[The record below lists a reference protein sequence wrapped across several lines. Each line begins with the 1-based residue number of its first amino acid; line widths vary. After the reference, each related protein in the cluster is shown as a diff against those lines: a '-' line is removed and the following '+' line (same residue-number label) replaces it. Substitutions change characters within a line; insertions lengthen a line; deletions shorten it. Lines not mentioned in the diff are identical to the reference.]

1 MVSFSSLSFSL
12 FLIKC
17 LLSRY
22 EFSLCKKACRGIC
35 VQIEKV
41 DRKSLAHSYSR
52 RSSTLTS
59 ESNTSSSFAS
69 RPSVLRIEMEDI
81 LCLAPTADLSLP
93 PGGGFCID
101 TDAGPQYLV
110 CFFLS
115 SSLPSRSYPITL
127 ICDDARLGHLKRQY
141 VLEISLHVMYDKGF
155 ALCCVLYIVAMFLT
169 Y

>member
-1 MVSFSSLSFSL
+1 VLL
-12 FLIKC
+12 FLHFVRVFLCPPLSSYC
-17 LLSRY
+17 LGMN
-22 EFSLCKKACRGIC
+22 FSLCNRLKRDIC

-59 ESNTSSSFAS
+59 ESNTSSSLAS

-101 TDAGPQYLV
+101 TDAGPRYLV
-110 CFFLS
+110 CFFYN
-115 SSLPSRSYPITL
+115 SLHFAYPI
-127 ICDDARLGHLKRQY
+127 K
-141 VLEISLHVMYDKGF
+141 VM
-155 ALCCVLYIVAMFLT
+155 L
-169 Y
+169 